1 MDRLQE
7 GIQYGTPLLD
17 TFVLG
22 IAGNIGRAL
31 VNSMKN
37 WKRKLKSGEDFLGR
51 VNVKRYIFQGD
62 TLSQLLFVLSFI
74 SLSLVLCN
82 VNPFVPNAP
91 FLYPLKTS
99 ENRKV
104 KVCYNLS
111 KNRSFADLLLLMYNL
126 KLFAKNEK

>member
-7 GIQYGTPLLD
+7 GIRYGTPLLD

-31 VNSMKN
+31 VNSMIN

-74 SLSLVLCN
+74 SLSLVLYN
-82 VNPFVPNAP
+82 VNPFVPNGP